1 MKKFIIF
8 IDQIL
13 YNIYF
18 LTLGAYLVLTIIP
31 LVNFILQVSVNRYLC
46 EYIFSKIAFKPLF
59 IITLIIVVTIHIV
72 AEKLRNETF
81 NPVTPNV
88 KNTKLSA
95 ITIIAIIVSIILI
108 GGGSNKTCEVPPQ
121 GTDMER
127 WPDSYTNPVI
137 DIYKI

>member
-18 LTLGAYLVLTIIP
+18 LTLGAYLVLAIIP

-59 IITLIIVVTIHIV
+59 IITLIIVVTVHIV

-81 NPVTPNV
+81 NSVTPTV

-121 GTDMER
+121 GTDIER